1 MEPLNFPFVLLCMKI
16 ATDKID
22 GNRIS
27 LFCEFYFRNRMPATM
42 AISCEKKIDVIST
55 EHHSPSRKYIV
66 FSYFIIIIMEN
77 HHFSEHQT
85 VEAVRTAEHSAVL
98 CCECG
103 EYEWAHCRSS
113 MSSMFFILSFTFLAL
128 SLSPHLV
135 QTHTTHAL
143 PLPSSDPVCVFPIR
157 HPLVCIRLYCCH
169 CCCFNCCFYVAVSI
183 FHSLTF
189 PFIHADFCITL
200 WIQLSP
206 HHCSR
211 CQNTPLPPYPRQ
223 RHINVRK

>member
-1 MEPLNFPFVLLCMKI
+1 MKI
-16 ATDKID
+16 AADKID

-27 LFCEFYFRNRMPATM
+27 LFCKYSESDACNNGDFVQQQ
-42 AISCEKKIDVIST
+42 KKIDVIST

-85 VEAVRTAEHSAVL
+85 VEAARTAEHCAVCVGSVSERIAVRQCL
-98 CCECG
+98 AC
-103 EYEWAHCRSS
+103 SS
-113 MSSMFFILSFTFLAL
+113 FFPSHFLHSH
-128 SLSPHLV
+128 SLRTSV
-135 QTHTTHAL
+135 QTHTLYLA
-143 PLPSSDPVCVFPIR
+143 PAFSVSSRVYFPFVIRWCVVVFI
-157 HPLVCIRLYCCH
+157 
-169 CCCFNCCFYVAVSI
+169 VAIVVVLTAAFMSLSLSL
-183 FHSLTF
+183 HSLMF

-211 CQNTPLPPYPRQ
+211 CQWIVTSRLLHDYQEIFSYTNTPASPSK
-223 RHINVRK
+223 HT

>member
-1 MEPLNFPFVLLCMKI
+1 MKPLNFPFVLLCMKI

-85 VEAVRTAEHSAVL
+85 VEAARTAEHSAVL
-98 CCECG
+98 CCAVSVG
-103 EYEWAHCRSS
+103 S
-113 MSSMFFILSFTFLAL
+113 MSERIAVRQCLACSSFFPSHFLHSHSLRTSYKHTQHTLYLSLPLIPCVYFPFVIRWCVFVFIVAIVVVLTAAFMSL
-128 SLSPHLV
+128 SLS
-135 QTHTTHAL
+135 
-143 PLPSSDPVCVFPIR
+143 
-157 HPLVCIRLYCCH
+157 
-169 CCCFNCCFYVAVSI
+169 SI
-183 FHSLTF
+183 LLRFLSFMLTF
-189 PFIHADFCITL
+189 AS
-200 WIQLSP
+200 LSG
-206 HHCSR
+206 S
-211 CQNTPLPPYPRQ
+211 NY
-223 RHINVRK
+223 RHITAHDVSEL